1 MQILPFVY
9 CRPPLDC
16 VRFSENFSRNCPIKT
31 VVHNFTNIRLG
42 AKSELSLLWNF
53 VPNQCLYPSV
63 SMSYLVYSSMIII
76 FHYTPCQRELLHLFV
91 GFLYA
96 FCLFV
101 CFFCFIHS
109 LWFLFDVSFF
119 FSFFRFPFSLKC
131 SSYRFSILFNLLS
144 LFINYY
150 YSSLYVY
157 NTSLLTKTNLVN
169 T

>member
-96 FCLFV
+96 FCLFFLLYSLTLISLW
-101 CFFCFIHS
+101 CFF
-109 LWFLFDVSFF
+109 FLFI
-119 FSFFRFPFSLKC
+119 FPFSIFFKM
-131 SSYRFSILFNLLS
+131 FIIPLFNIIQSPLSFYKLL
-144 LFINYY
+144 L
-150 YSSLYVY
+150 
-157 NTSLLTKTNLVN
+157 
-169 T
+169 